1 MKLRS
6 RQSGVTLW
14 AMISISVLV
23 VFFALLVI
31 KLIPPYL
38 ADMKVRAALV
48 SIEREAKGKS
58 MNNAQILL
66 ALEKRFDIDSVTHVN
81 VREDVVIERTGR
93 TKIVRIAYEV
103 QVPLAFNISAL
114 LEFDHS
120 AEVAAF
126 E

>member
-6 RQSGVTLW
+6 RQSGVTMW

-23 VFFALLVI
+23 IFFGLLVI
-31 KLIPPYL
+31 KLVPPYL
-38 ADMKVRAALV
+38 ADLKVRGALA
-48 SIEREAKGKS
+48 SIEREAKGRS

-66 ALEKRFDIDSVTHVN
+66 ALEKRFDIDSITHVN
-81 VREDVVIERTGR
+81 VREDVVIERSGR

-120 AEVAAF
+120 AEVRAF

>member
-6 RQSGVTLW
+6 RQSGVTMW

-23 VFFALLVI
+23 IFFGLLVI
-31 KLIPPYL
+31 KLVPPYL
-38 ADMKVRAALV
+38 ADLKVRGALA
-48 SIEREAKGKS
+48 SIEREAKGRN

-81 VREDVVIERTGR
+81 VREDVVIERRGR
-93 TKIVRIAYEV
+93 TRIVRIAYEV

-114 LEFDHS
+114 LEFDDS
-120 AEVAAF
+120 AEVRAF

>member
-1 MKLRS
+1 M
-6 RQSGVTLW
+6 W

-38 ADMKVRAALV
+38 TDMKVRAALV
-48 SIEREAKGKS
+48 SLEREAKGKS

-81 VREDVVIERTGR
+81 VREDVVIERRGR

-114 LEFDHS
+114 LEFDDS
-120 AEVAAF
+120 AEVPAF